1 MRIAG
6 LIMMAFLL
14 CEITAH
20 AQFTKEIP
28 LKPIYKNGW
37 KYFYGGQKMNSAY
50 ALQIPLQ
57 SLDDKE
63 INERFKKFK
72 RLQVYRVFVYIPAL
86 VYLFTNAHF
95 GSGRRGYNTRGV
107 SGETFLVLA
116 VVGVAGDLTFK
127 ELAHH
132 QMGKAIDIYNVK
144 ISNKSTLGLSFNR
157 LLDQNYPG
165 LSYQFKF

>member
-1 MRIAG
+1 MVVAVLVCTISAK
-6 LIMMAFLL
+6 
-14 CEITAH
+14 
-20 AQFTKEIP
+20 AQFTKEMP

-37 KYFYGGQKMNSAY
+37 KYFYGGQKMNSVY

-72 RLQVYRVFVYIPAL
+72 RFQVYRIFTYIPAL
-86 VYLFTNAHF
+86 AYLLTNARF
-95 GSGRRGYNTRGV
+95 GSGRRGYTTRGINT
-107 SGETFLVLA
+107 ETFLLLTIG
-116 VVGVAGDLTFK
+116 GVAGDLAFK

-144 ISNKSTLGLSFNR
+144 ISGKSTLGLSFNR
-157 LLDQNYPG
+157 LLNHNYPG
-165 LSYQFKF
+165 LSYQFRF